1 VSRRA
6 EEPSSRRAALLRLA
20 GLATVAAVAFVLA
33 VALLGRSTADVR
45 EIVDGASAWA
55 PVLYVLLVT
64 VLTCAL
70 FPFPLL
76 AAAGG
81 LVFGIAEGTALSV
94 LGGTLGALLAFLLAR
109 TVAGGAV
116 AALAGERLERL
127 RCAIEARGFVAV
139 LYARIVPGVPRDLAN
154 YAFGLTR
161 VGFAAFGA
169 ATVLGI
175 TPRAYAY
182 VALGGSLGAF
192 DSTQS
197 IVAITLLAGMGIL
210 GLVLVRADVNRGDGL
225 AAREKAEA
233 GVGQPDPPSRGA
245 WRPSDLA
252 RRQKRG

>member
-6 EEPSSRRAALLRLA
+6 EERPSRRTALLRLA
-20 GLATVAAVAFVLA
+20 GLAALAAIAFLLA

-45 EIVDGASAWA
+45 ETVDGAGALA
-55 PVLYVLLVT
+55 PVLYVLLMS

-81 LVFGIAEGTALSV
+81 LVFGIAEGTVLSV
-94 LGGTLGALLAFLLAR
+94 LGGTLGAVLAFLLAR
-109 TVAGGAV
+109 TVAGDAV
-116 AALAGERLERL
+116 ARLAGERLERL
-127 RCAIEARGFVAV
+127 QRAVEARGFVAV
-139 LYARIVPGVPRDLAN
+139 LYARIFPGVPRDLAN

-161 VGFAAFGA
+161 VGIVAFGA
-169 ATVLGI
+169 ATLLGT

-197 IVAITLLAGMGIL
+197 IVAITLLVGMGIL
-210 GLVLVRADVNRGDGL
+210 GLVLVRADVRRGDGL

-233 GVGQPDPPSRGA
+233 GVGRPDPPSRGM
-245 WRPSDLA
+245 R
-252 RRQKRG
+252 